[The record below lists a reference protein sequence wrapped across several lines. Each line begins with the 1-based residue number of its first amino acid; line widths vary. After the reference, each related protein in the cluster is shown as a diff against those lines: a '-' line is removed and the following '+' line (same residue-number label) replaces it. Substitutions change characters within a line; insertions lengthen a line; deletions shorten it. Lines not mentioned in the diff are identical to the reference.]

1 MLTNCQANLRRW
13 QMDADLFLGNAESL
27 PFADASFDVVFHVGG
42 INFFNDKAGAISELI
57 RVARPGT
64 KIVIIDETEKVVTGL
79 YRKNPLTHA
88 YYKGGESAA
97 FCPIELVP
105 SAMLDIQSRLII
117 GDRMYCLTFR
127 KP

>member
-1 MLTNCQANLRRW
+1 
-13 QMDADLFLGNAESL
+13 
-27 PFADASFDVVFHVGG
+27 VYHVGG
-42 INFFNDKAGAISELI
+42 INFFNDKARAIMELI

-64 KIVIIDETEKVVTGL
+64 RIAIIDETEKVVTGL

-105 SAMLDIQSRLII
+105 NEMREIQSRLII
-117 GDRMYCLTFR
+117 DGKMYCLTFR